1 MRVTLEAK
9 TATRQKIL
17 EAARR
22 LFAQNGFDA
31 TTTREIAI
39 AADIAAGTLFNYF
52 STKEAVLASLAA
64 EAIAEADA
72 PADASATLD
81 EALFALIA
89 AGLRKLKPF
98 RKHLPVLLET
108 ALSPLAKAPDEAAAS
123 LRTAHLE
130 AVAKL
135 LAAHAHAAL
144 SPTALQLYW
153 TLYTGV
159 LAFWAA
165 DNSPKQEDTL
175 VLLDDSLDMFVAWLR
190 AHSRANKR
198 T

>member
-39 AADIAAGTLFNYF
+39 AADIATGTLFNYF
-52 STKEAVLASLAA
+52 PTKEAVLASLAA

-72 PADASATLD
+72 QADASATLD

-89 AGLRKLKPF
+89 AGLRTLKPL

-135 LAAHAHAAL
+135 IAAHARAPL
-144 SPTALQLYW
+144 SPTVLQLYW

-165 DNSPKQEDTL
+165 DNSPKQEDTFA
-175 VLLDDSLDMFVAWLR
+175 LLDDSLDMFVAWLR
-190 AHSRANKR
+190 VQRRSATRA
-198 T
+198 